1 MTNEIR
7 YKLMLIVSIVLMLY
21 AIAWGLAPY
30 PSFNIS
36 ARFLLDTLDWPVDS
50 MPNILDQNTKWLSA
64 IGAGLLAAFAILLG
78 GVVAPAIRRGDT
90 HTTKVALWAIAVW
103 FVIDGLGS
111 FAVGIP
117 SNVFFNTIY
126 LIAMIIPLIGV
137 MPNNKVLE
145 KM

>member
-7 YKLMLIVSIVLMLY
+7 YKLMITVSIVLILY

-30 PSFNIS
+30 TSFNIS
-36 ARFLLDTLDWPVDS
+36 ARFLLDLLDWPVDS

-64 IGAGLLAAFAILLG
+64 IGASLLAAFAILLG
-78 GVVAPAIRRGDT
+78 GIVAPAIREGNT
-90 HTTKVALWAIAVW
+90 HVAKVALWAIAVW

-111 FAVGIP
+111 IAVGIP

-126 LIAMIIPLIGV
+126 LIAMIAPLIGV
-137 MPNNKVLE
+137 TPKNEALE
-145 KM
+145 QS